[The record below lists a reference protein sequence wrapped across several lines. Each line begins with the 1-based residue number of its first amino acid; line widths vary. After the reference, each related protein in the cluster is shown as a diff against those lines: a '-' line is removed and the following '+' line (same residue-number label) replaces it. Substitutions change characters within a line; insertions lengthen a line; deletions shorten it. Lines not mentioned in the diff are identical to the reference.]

1 MKNPSYLVDTPE
13 TTEIKR
19 YALET
24 LRADLVGIADI
35 KRFANAP
42 LRMSPQGIMPTARS
56 VIVMAVHHP
65 DAAMERGGLEHPQII
80 GPYAIQYSMNWRL
93 DDMSY
98 RMSRFLEEQGFQA
111 VPIASSNIWRYRGY
125 KELTAQFAPDVSHM
139 HCAVA
144 AGLAE
149 FGFNGLALTPE
160 FGAHQR
166 YVTIITDAVLTP
178 SPLLEPGSV
187 CDNCMICRRECRSG
201 ALSKEI
207 NGWNEVKIEDKVYRY
222 ANKNLWRCAWGSTL
236 IWIWICPSRNM
247 WMKRSLWKPPSNTD
261 AVPVKWAPASGTAFP
276 VICATLT
283 KNTPTPPAVTATLLP
298 IPL

>member
-1 MKNPSYLVDTPE
+1 MKDPNYFIDTPE
-13 TTEIKR
+13 TAEVKR
-19 YALET
+19 YALDV
-24 LRADLVGIADI
+24 LRADLVGIASI
-35 KRFANAP
+35 GRFVNAP
-42 LRMSPQGIMPTARS
+42 LRMSPQGIMPSARS

-98 RMSRFLEEQGFQA
+98 RMGRFLEEMGFRA

-125 KELTAQFAPDVSHM
+125 KDLTAQFAPDVSHM

-166 YVTIITDAVLTP
+166 YVTIITDG
-178 SPLLEPGSV
+178 EE
-187 CDNCMICRRECRSG
+187 NRRG
-201 ALSKEI
+201 
-207 NGWNEVKIEDKVYRY
+207 
-222 ANKNLWRCAWGSTL
+222 
-236 IWIWICPSRNM
+236 
-247 WMKRSLWKPPSNTD
+247 TD
-261 AVPVKWAPASGTAFP
+261 TVAASGTGQ
-276 VICATLT
+276 CLRQ
-283 KNTPTPPAVTATLLP
+283 LHDLP
-298 IPL
+298 QGVPFRCLEQRNQRLERSQN

>member
-1 MKNPSYLVDTPE
+1 MKNLDCLVDTPE
-13 TTEIKR
+13 TAEIKR

-24 LRADLVGIADI
+24 LRADLVGVADI
-35 KRFANAP
+35 NRFSNAP
-42 LRMSPQGIMPTARS
+42 LRMSPQGILPAARS

-98 RMSRFLEEQGFQA
+98 RMSRFIEELGYEA

-125 KELTAQFAPDVSHM
+125 KDLTAQFAPDVSHM

-149 FGFNGLALTPE
+149 FGYNGLAITPE

-166 YVTIITDAVLTP
+166 FVTIIMIVAWRSFP
-178 SPLLEPGSV
+178 SA
-187 CDNCMICRRECRSG
+187 I
-201 ALSKEI
+201 K
-207 NGWNEVKIEDKVYRY
+207 
-222 ANKNLWRCAWGSTL
+222 CA
-236 IWIWICPSRNM
+236 RV
-247 WMKRSLWKPPSNTD
+247 MK
-261 AVPVKWAPASGTAFP
+261 
-276 VICATLT
+276 
-283 KNTPTPPAVTATLLP
+283 
-298 IPL
+298 